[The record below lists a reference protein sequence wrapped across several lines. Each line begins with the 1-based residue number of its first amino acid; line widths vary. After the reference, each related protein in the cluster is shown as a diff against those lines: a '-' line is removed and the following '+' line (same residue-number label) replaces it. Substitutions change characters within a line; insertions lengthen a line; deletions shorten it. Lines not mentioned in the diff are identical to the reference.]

1 MEWISIAR
9 AYDWSLTMIDKDAS
23 GSNALNLNRLTSGFF
38 NIYAEVAGALAFL
51 YLVYSGILYLTA
63 AGNPDNAKK
72 GAQGVLNA
80 IIGIVII
87 VAAWAILNAING
99 TLLGL

>member
-1 MEWISIAR
+1 MEWVSIAK
-9 AYDWSLTMIDKDAS
+9 AYDWGLGQIDKSAS
-23 GSNALNLNRLTSGFF
+23 TLDINKLNQGFF
-38 NIYAEVAGALAFL
+38 DIYAEVAGALAFL

-80 IIGIVII
+80 IIGIVIV
-87 VAAWAILNAING
+87 VAAWAILNAIVG
-99 TLLGL
+99 TISQSKF